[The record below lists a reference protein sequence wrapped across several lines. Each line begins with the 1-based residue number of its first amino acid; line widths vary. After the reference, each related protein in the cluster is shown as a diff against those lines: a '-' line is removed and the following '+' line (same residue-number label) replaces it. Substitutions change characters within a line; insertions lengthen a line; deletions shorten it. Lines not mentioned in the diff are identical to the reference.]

1 MLPVFKMA
9 SSLRYG
15 MPSDIPGAVD
25 WYDDVHDEY
34 ARRRKS
40 PKTRRISR
48 EDMMSRFIGHG
59 RELTPRHAR
68 RREGQRSKETGQG
81 STTTPEAE
89 KIRRSE
95 QKRHS
100 SSNNCSEALNRSRRP
115 GVQTVHRDYVKAYN
129 RQDSETGS
137 DVFEEIIDAG
147 IGVKLNRRVTEGSLE
162 GFRCWGSPDL
172 SMLAESDEK
181 LHKGPGKPYKLT
193 PVVPFKA
200 DW

>member
-25 WYDDVHDEY
+25 WYDNVHDEF
-34 ARRRKS
+34 ASRRKS

-48 EDMMSRFIGHG
+48 EDVMSRFIG

-68 RREGQRSKETGQG
+68 RREGQRSRENSQG
-81 STTTPEAE
+81 SNSTLETE
-89 KIRRSE
+89 KIRRNE
-95 QKRHS
+95 QKRHN
-100 SSNNCSEALNRSRRP
+100 SSNNSPDAWNRSRRP
-115 GVQTVHRDYVKAYN
+115 GVQTVHRDYVRAYS